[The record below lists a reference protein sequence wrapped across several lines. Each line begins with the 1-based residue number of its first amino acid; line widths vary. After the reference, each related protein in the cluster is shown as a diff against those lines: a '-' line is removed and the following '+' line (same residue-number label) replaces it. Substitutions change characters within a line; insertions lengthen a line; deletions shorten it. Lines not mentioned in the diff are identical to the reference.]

1 MKNIYEVFLKNNFN
15 FVENAKLI
23 KSILETATVEEKR
36 ELRKEMVEELHTA
49 GEDKLDN
56 NLKIFR
62 KINFKLKHPQK
73 KNMKYSFTEDDVKN
87 FDFIYNELV
96 SLAVEYLKISSAK
109 KNQVGNVLYL
119 IGIDQHTP
127 NHIYELLKDS
137 RNLIKVDT
145 EIVQNF
151 YWLSAPQDKLDQ
163 FKNSWSDVAHYNLA
177 KCLIDVLDKVD
188 ESSRKLS
195 EIILKKKKNAYLGN
209 NKNPQSLNEDEEFM
223 EKKLKQDATLGVFYL
238 NLLEI
243 YMTKE
248 MPNNFEGKLRVE
260 KILEKNVF
268 KNYKE
273 SPFIINAVKKVAE
286 AYRKIFPDGN
296 IPALNKHNKKILNN
310 LDFMF
315 AINCKDVYTK
325 NDFMNLLAQKN
336 RNDNINRE
344 FKLTFNKK
352 GMLKENS
359 VLDVSQVY
367 WHKKTSF
374 EDIKRAFDFQG
385 VPLSSKEW
393 MIITLGA
400 DDKAC
405 SEEAICYLNER
416 RYSED
421 VSENRLNEKVVIRP
435 RVKF

>member
-36 ELRKEMVEELHTA
+36 ELRKEMIKELDSVGEE
-49 GEDKLDN
+49 KLNN

-62 KINFKLKHPQK
+62 KLNFKLKHPQK
-73 KNMKYSFTEDDVKN
+73 KNMKYSFTLDDVKN
-87 FDFIYNELV
+87 FDFIYNELS
-96 SLAVEYLKISSAK
+96 SLAIDHLKINSTKDS
-109 KNQVGNVLYL
+109 QVGNVLYL

-127 NHIYELLKDS
+127 NQIYELLKDNK
-137 RNLIKVDT
+137 NLIKVNT
-145 EIVQNF
+145 EIIHNF
-151 YWLSAPQDKLDQ
+151 YWLSAPQEKLDQ
-163 FKNSWSDVAHYNLA
+163 FKGSWSNIPHYNLA
-177 KCLIDVLDKVD
+177 KCLSEVLDKVD
-188 ESSRKLS
+188 DSDRKLK
-195 EIILKKKKNAYLGN
+195 EIILKKKACWGN
-209 NKNPQSLNEDEEFM
+209 KKIPQNVGDEEIV
-223 EKKLKQDATLGVFYL
+223 EKKLKQEATLGVFYL

-248 MPNNFEGKLRVE
+248 MPNNFEGKLRVD

-273 SPFIINAVKKVAE
+273 SPFIINEIKKVAE
-286 AYRKIFPDGN
+286 AYKKVFPDGN

-310 LDFMF
+310 LDFIF
-315 AINCKDVYTK
+315 AINCKNVYTK

-336 RNDNINRE
+336 RNENINRE
-344 FKLTFNKK
+344 FKKIFNKK
-352 GMLKENS
+352 GMLTENS
-359 VLDVSQVY
+359 VLDVSQVH
-367 WHKKTSF
+367 WHKKTNF

-393 MIITLGA
+393 MIITLSA
-400 DDKAC
+400 DNKAC
-405 SEEAICYLNER
+405 SEEAICYLNEK

-421 VSENRLNEKVVIRP
+421 VIENRLKEKVAVRP
-435 RVKF
+435 RIKF